1 MSTGNLTTPSATA
14 PIIGPSAYT
23 DLAGLASLKAHS
35 RDPQALKAVAQQ
47 FESLFFEMML
57 KSMRSA
63 SLGDG
68 VFDSDEGKL
77 YQEMFDKQISVSM
90 AKKQGFG
97 IADLLL
103 RQLSPPPPVAQ
114 AKNLLTAVTRR
125 TGANAAQTAPSAARG
140 DDGDLR
146 ASLSSLLASL
156 GNSSPLDAG
165 QVQSDSAPVLN
176 VDTPPAQSSQGFD
189 ASTPQQFVASLLPLA
204 KQAASF
210 LGVSPLGIIA
220 QAALETGWG
229 QRLARLADGTPSFNL
244 FGIKAGPSWQGGRVG
259 ADTLEFVGAAA
270 EKRRE
275 SFRAYESVG
284 ASVEDY
290 TRLIHGSPRYQQA
303 LAVGADPRAY
313 AEALSAAGYATDPDY
328 AKKIIEILN
337 GDALKSA
344 LSALKK

>member
-1 MSTGNLTTPSATA
+1 
-14 PIIGPSAYT
+14 
-23 DLAGLASLKAHS
+23 
-35 RDPQALKAVAQQ
+35 
-47 FESLFFEMML
+47 
-57 KSMRSA
+57 
-63 SLGDG
+63 LGDG

-77 YQEMFDKQISVSM
+77 YQEMFDKQVSVSM

-103 RQLSPPPPVAQ
+103 RQLSPPSAPAES
-114 AKNLLTAVTRR
+114 KNVLTAVARR
-125 TGANAAQTAPSAARG
+125 TGANAADAAPG
-140 DDGDLR
+140 
-146 ASLSSLLASL
+146 
-156 GNSSPLDAG
+156 
-165 QVQSDSAPVLN
+165 
-176 VDTPPAQSSQGFD
+176 QSSQGFD
-189 ASTPQQFVASLLPLA
+189 ASTPHRFVALMLPLA

-210 LGVSPLGIIA
+210 LGVSPLGIVA

-244 FGIKAGPSWQGGRVG
+244 FGIKAGPSWQGRRVG
-259 ADTLEFVGAAA
+259 ADTLEFVGGAA

-275 SFRAYESVG
+275 SFRAYESVR

-290 TRLIHGSPRYQQA
+290 ARLIHGSPRYQQA
-303 LAVGADPRAY
+303 LAVGADPCAY
-313 AEALSAAGYATDPDY
+313 AAALGAAGYATDPDY